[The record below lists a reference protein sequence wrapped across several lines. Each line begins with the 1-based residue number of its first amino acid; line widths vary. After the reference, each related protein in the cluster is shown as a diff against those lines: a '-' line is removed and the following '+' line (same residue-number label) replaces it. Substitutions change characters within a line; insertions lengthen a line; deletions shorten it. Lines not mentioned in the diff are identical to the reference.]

1 MTTRGLAVLGGLLAL
16 FLGLPIVALLAR
28 AVRTSGLAG
37 DVLTALALSLATTL
51 IALAVILL
59 LGTPLAWLLARR
71 HFPGRGLV
79 AALVELPI
87 VLPPAVAGLALLL
100 LFGRNGP
107 LGAPLA
113 AAGLSLPFSTAAV
126 VMAQVFVSAPFYV
139 SAARAG
145 FLSVPHELE
154 DAARIDGA
162 SEWSVLRRV
171 TLPLAAASLGA
182 GAVMAWARALGEFG
196 ATIMFAGNIA
206 GVTQTLPLA
215 VYSEFQSDLD
225 RSIAAA
231 AILVLAALGIL
242 LAVRFLD
249 WRRAPASRSV
259 M

>member
-1 MTTRGLAVLGGLLAL
+1 MTRGLAALGGLLVL
-16 FLGLPIVALLAR
+16 FLMLPVVALLAR
-28 AVRTSGLAG
+28 AVGAGGLAD
-37 DVLTALALSLATTL
+37 DVFAALALSLLTTL
-51 IALAVILL
+51 IALAVTLL
-59 LGTPLAWLLARR
+59 LGGPLAWLLARR
-71 HFPGRGLV
+71 HFPGSGLV

-113 AAGLSLPFSTAAV
+113 GIGLSLPFSTAAV
-126 VMAQVFVSAPFYV
+126 IMAQVFVSAPFFV
-139 SAARAG
+139 GSARAG
-145 FLSVPHELE
+145 FLAVPHELE

-171 TLPLAAASLGA
+171 TIPLAAASLGA

-196 ATIMFAGNIA
+196 ATTMFAGNVA

-215 VYSEFQSDLD
+215 VYSEFQSNLD

-231 AILVLAALGIL
+231 AILVVAALGVL
-242 LAVRFLD
+242 LAVRYLD
-249 WRRAPASRSV
+249 WRRTPDSRSFI
-259 M
+259 